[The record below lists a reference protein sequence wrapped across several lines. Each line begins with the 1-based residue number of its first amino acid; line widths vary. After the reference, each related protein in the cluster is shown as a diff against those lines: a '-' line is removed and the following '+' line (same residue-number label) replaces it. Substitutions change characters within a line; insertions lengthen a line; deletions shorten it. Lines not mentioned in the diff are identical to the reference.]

1 MSGIDAC
8 ARRVEWCNAMKR
20 TLRGVVLAVAALL
33 ASLAPLSAA
42 GDLTAYAYVE
52 LTKDSM
58 ERRTQDLSQLIAEIS
73 SFSGS
78 PDAWISREGQL
89 NAGFDGQHEALC
101 ANYGVSPEEYLLFYA
116 ANASDVESYL
126 DAHPEGRAEIENLE
140 AQISAA
146 LDEFEQRKIDLLE
159 LKPVDDDPLP
169 PGV

>member
-1 MSGIDAC
+1 MAS
-8 ARRVEWCNAMKR
+8 
-20 TLRGVVLAVAALL
+20 AALL
-33 ASLAPLSAA
+33 TAMAQLGAA

-52 LTKDSM
+52 LTKEAM
-58 ERRTQDLSQLIAEIS
+58 ERKAEGLSQLIAEIS

-78 PDAWISREGQL
+78 ADAWISREGQL

-116 ANASDVESYL
+116 ANEADVESYL
-126 DAHPEGRAEIENLE
+126 DAHPEDRSEIEGLE

-146 LDEFEQRKIDLLE
+146 LDEFEQLKIDLLE
-159 LKPVDDDPLP
+159 LEPLDEEDPLP